1 MLGGKNMLISYKF
14 KNFCSFDQE
23 AEFDLL
29 APANK
34 VKSRFPN
41 NYIQADNGYDVLKT
55 AVVIGENAGGK
66 TNFINSLFFLKS
78 LFENNKVVRAH
89 KGLININHLETPSD
103 EKRCTIQGFDI
114 QVVGDTGITYHY
126 KLQIDEY
133 CIVSEE
139 FSYKKEK
146 SSREKEV
153 LFLERHNID
162 IKPESNTTKISVNYD
177 ISVKNSKR
185 EIEELYAR
193 PTHSNENVGLHI
205 TKLAILGDEHAIE
218 FIDWMNNRLIV
229 ESQSSDYALYREW
242 QNVEEDVRIIEDPR
256 FLDILRMVDYSIC
269 DIEVDEEKPFRN
281 SRIIRK
287 TKDGKRL
294 SRELKSDSGGGREF
308 FAWAVQLF
316 RVVYEDKV
324 IFADE
329 MDRVINP
336 ILAERIVAFINGK
349 EHRGQFIFSSHN
361 VLHLDLK
368 NYMKEQIYFVTKN
381 RDSLNSELYSLA
393 DFPEIR
399 YETAKVYEFYM
410 KGILGGTAFE

>member
-1 MLGGKNMLISYKF
+1 MLISYKF
-14 KNFCSFDQE
+14 KNFCSFAQE

-34 VKSRFPN
+34 VKNRFRD
-41 NYIQADNGYDVLKT
+41 NYIETKKGYDILKT

-66 TNFINSLFFLKS
+66 TNFINGLFFLKS
-78 LFENNKVVRAH
+78 LFENNKTVHAY
-89 KGLININHLETPSD
+89 KGYININHLEIPSD
-103 EKRCTIQGFDI
+103 EKPGTLQEFDI
-114 QVVGDTGITYHY
+114 QVLGDTGTVYHY
-126 KLQIDEY
+126 NLQIDEY

-139 FSYKKEK
+139 FSYRNEK
-146 SSREKEV
+146 NSREKAV
-153 LFLERHNID
+153 LFLERGSMD
-162 IKPESNTTKISVNYD
+162 IKNAERRITVSVNYN
-177 ISVKNSKR
+177 ICVKNSKR
-185 EIEELYAR
+185 EIEELFAQ
-193 PTHSNENVGLHI
+193 PTHTRENVGLFI
-205 TKLAILGDEHAIE
+205 TKLAILGDEHALE
-218 FIDWMNNRLIV
+218 FVGWMNDRLIV
-229 ESQSSDYALYREW
+229 ESQSNDYSLYREW
-242 QNVEEDVRIIEDPR
+242 QNVEEDVRIIQDPR

-269 DIEVDEEKPFRN
+269 DIEIDEEKPFRN

-287 TKDGKRL
+287 TKDGKIFP
-294 SRELKSDSGGGREF
+294 RELKSDSGGVREF

-336 ILAERIVAFINGK
+336 ILAERMIAFINGK
-349 EHRGQFIFSSHN
+349 DHRGQFVFSSHT

-368 NYMKEQIYFVTKN
+368 NNMKEQIYFVTKN
-381 RDSLNSELYSLA
+381 RDSLDSELYSLA
-393 DFPEIR
+393 DFPEVR